1 MWIWYFDRQGIIY
14 SQGMSF
20 IQDLPRFLV
29 LLSAFQGFDLADW
42 GVISIFN
49 PNAKRAHQTAI
60 DVTDASADY
69 LSRGLLTRG
78 ISASV
83 SVFANQSLNCLMMIK
98 LAAATF
104 PSQVKGV
111 IILMIE

>member
-1 MWIWYFDRQGIIY
+1 
-14 SQGMSF
+14 MSF

-49 PNAKRAHQTAI
+49 PNAKRAHQTAM

-69 LSRGLLTRG
+69 LRRSDRLKNDPRSEREGP
-78 ISASV
+78 A
-83 SVFANQSLNCLMMIK
+83 
-98 LAAATF
+98 
-104 PSQVKGV
+104 KGQN
-111 IILMIE
+111 IYHRH